1 MEFLKHK
8 AGVILLIVSLIV
20 IVAAVWYLMF
30 GMPEGG
36 SYEGGT
42 LVEGIR
48 NTELMKEPFNCIWR
62 GVTVNL

>member
-8 AGVILLIVSLIV
+8 AGLIVLIISLIV

-30 GMPEGG
+30 RMGEGG

-42 LVEGIR
+42 LVESIR
-48 NTELMKEPFNCIWR
+48 DIRMMVSL
-62 GVTVNL
+62 